1 MRHASSVPPSAV
13 FGVIIKILLDPEIR
27 KSCVKRVDFWNSQW
41 NWTESANLA
50 STASPFE
57 RYARRQGRPS
67 KSAKPSRAIKSL
79 AVLTGEDWMRVQR
92 SASFALD
99 PDSASTCSAGCI
111 FFSLFCSPKRCC
123 WTPQQCGPTMRTMC
137 SILRRLRPQ
146 CELVSQCQQSL
157 CKYSS
162 VFQTWEWTG
171 FPLESAVPEFETN
184 VYDRGFGWIRYPI
197 LMYIHQ
203 ICHWNDTILM
213 NHQILGFS
221 IQHVYGLFKAPH
233 LVVHHRYVAS
243 GSGL

>member
-1 MRHASSVPPSAV
+1 MWSGLIS
-13 FGVIIKILLDPEIR
+13 EIHNEIGQ
-27 KSCVKRVDFWNSQW
+27 K
-41 NWTESANLA
+41 WTESANLG

-57 RYARRQGRPS
+57 RYPRRQGRPS

-79 AVLTGEDWMRVQR
+79 AVLTGENWMRVQR

-99 PDSASTCSAGCI
+99 PDSSKHLAVRAAYLFRFFFVVRSDVAELRSNAVRQCVPCVPYCVAFGRSANL
-111 FFSLFCSPKRCC
+111 FRNVNNFSV
-123 WTPQQCGPTMRTMC
+123 
-137 SILRRLRPQ
+137 SILRFFRPGN
-146 CELVSQCQQSL
+146 ERDSL
-157 CKYSS
+157 WK
-162 VFQTWEWTG
+162 VV
-171 FPLESAVPEFETN
+171 VPEFEKN
-184 VYDRGFGWIRYPI
+184 AYDRGFGWVRYPI

-233 LVVHHRYVAS
+233 LVVHHKYVVS